1 MQSRPRNLVTV
12 INQQRVVMT
21 ITKNKKGTGQGSP
34 ILRKGSGFIMKKT
47 LLALTI
53 AAASTSAFANV
64 GLENAKPTFEFDPM
78 HKEQFSVSGAVGVG
92 GYYDT
97 KTNAMYDDWATAL
110 TLAVSYQNNRLV
122 GYFETDFEFNW
133 TTDDKDNGF
142 GVKNEFNTDVD
153 KAWLG
158 YETDYGVLSFGWEND
173 TALDKVD
180 GAGDNTYEFG
190 SSAGDAS
197 DAFNVVKF
205 QGATSG
211 FAYGVSYFETG
222 DDHDTADKGVN
233 GYVGFE
239 HEIFNVYAG
248 YETRDK
254 RDEQDYDVISLSGNA
269 KLGEFTVGVNYWIN
283 DGNTKALGH
292 TDYIAG
298 KEVTGYY
305 LSGSYPVS
313 DQLTLAA
320 GYNANSQTADS
331 AANEKDTSSVNIAA
345 MYTLND
351 RVDMGIDILQE
362 LDADTRDEETYVFAA
377 AFYSF

>member
-1 MQSRPRNLVTV
+1 
-12 INQQRVVMT
+12 MT

-142 GVKNEFNTDVD
+142 DVKNEFNTDVD

-197 DAFNVVKF
+197 DAWNVVKF

-211 FAYGVSYFETG
+211 IAYGISYFET
-222 DDHDTADKGVN
+222 DEDHDAADKGVN
-233 GYVGFE
+233 GYVGYE
-239 HEIFNVYAG
+239 SEIFNVYGG
-248 YETRDK
+248 YETRD
-254 RDEQDYDVISLSGNA
+254 EADYQVYSLSGNS
-269 KLGEFTVGVNYWIN
+269 KVGELDLGVNFWINEGDKKDLVNSNTTNLETVGY
-283 DGNTKALGH
+283 
-292 TDYIAG
+292 YISAG
-298 KEVTGYY
+298 
-305 LSGSYPVS
+305 YPVTE
-313 DQLTLAA
+313 QLTIAA
-320 GYNANSQTADS
+320 GYNANSTTEDGEADK
-331 AANEKDTSSVNIAA
+331 ETSTVNIAA